1 MCSERPRPDR
11 ALGEAASNITC
22 SCDEIRAGYA
32 AFYVEGLACCRA
44 FSPVVPAHRHPIVL
58 AIARAIIE
66 RIFGPEA
73 AERFS
78 VFWLDAMMWT
88 AELALLLA
96 PVVLAIYVA
105 FRLARWLIRKK
116 EP

>member
-1 MCSERPRPDR
+1 MKSAQAMQRFMSK
-11 ALGEAASNITC
+11 AWLV
-22 SCDEIRAGYA
+22 AGPLVLLFLLIA
-32 AFYVEGLACCRA
+32 I
-44 FSPVVPAHRHPIVL
+44 PIVL

-78 VFWLDAMMWT
+78 VFWLDVMMWT